1 MFSRYI
7 LSPFQTM
14 KVLYL
19 FQIHSVFPSLA
30 LVGAMA
36 SITTGISFP
45 VLGLRK
51 NHALSG
57 DLYIK
62 LGASSSQQGQNLA
75 GTVKRQSD
83 E

>member
-1 MFSRYI
+1 
-7 LSPFQTM
+7 M

-19 FQIHSVFPSLA
+19 FQIHSVFPYVLA
-30 LVGAMA
+30 GAMA

-45 VLGLRK
+45 ELGLRK
-51 NHALSG
+51 NHALSR

-62 LGASSSQQGQNLA
+62 PGASSSQQGQNLA
-75 GTVKRQSD
+75 GTVKRKSD